1 MAHAALHFAVGM
13 TAGMVLLAP
22 RLRTAWQTRRHV
34 YAAARWW
41 VLAAWGLGFAAIVPS
56 LLKYGGWPESFCAG
70 WWMNIFL
77 LHPLLNRLLPQN
89 LILASFIF
97 GSLIALQYLII
108 LASIRRMN
116 PPNA

>member
-1 MAHAALHFAVGM
+1 
-13 TAGMVLLAP
+13 
-22 RLRTAWQTRRHV
+22 
-34 YAAARWW
+34 
-41 VLAAWGLGFAAIVPS
+41 
-56 LLKYGGWPESFCAG
+56 
-70 WWMNIFL
+70 MNIFL